1 MTAALKSKSKEKT
14 KKSKK
19 KVKAKLSDAKTFFR
33 KILHSSESEDS
44 GSCKEISEDDDFLN
58 NSSCS
63 EDENTH
69 R

>member
-1 MTAALKSKSKEKT
+1 MTAALKSKSKNKT

-19 KVKAKLSDAKTFFR
+19 KAKTNLSDAKTFFR

-44 GSCKEISEDDDFLN
+44 EACKEVSEDGEFLN
-58 NSSCS
+58 NSSFS

>member
-1 MTAALKSKSKEKT
+1 MTAALKSKSKDKT

-33 KILHSSESEDS
+33 KILHSSESEDTE
-44 GSCKEISEDDDFLN
+44 SCKEFSDHGEFIITSI
-58 NSSCS
+58 CS
-63 EDENTH
+63 EDENAH